1 MPSISFS
8 IYEGVRRVLALNCP
22 AISVMIVI
30 STFQLH
36 AMTEL
41 TLSLKVLRGQRIK
54 LIQAVS
60 NSTLHEYGRTL
71 FF

>member
-41 TLSLKVLRGQRIK
+41 TEPEL
-54 LIQAVS
+54 
-60 NSTLHEYGRTL
+60 YGGVNKSAYSRC
-71 FF
+71 F